1 MVLNRL
7 VSTCMLVACL
17 AASVHFGAVSAAP
30 PFYRNPVVLSIAP
43 DAVDC
48 DNPDD
53 PDGVEDVQI
62 AGICFRN
69 DIASAFLS
77 ESADGTGTQ
86 IPLSNVVNV
95 GPNIVTA
102 TVPLAQLAD
111 RDTPYYVF
119 VVRGSDGK
127 VSTSYPNAFGFD
139 VTFTC
144 ATQDNDGDESAP
156 VLTSCRV
163 VRTGAGKLAL
173 QVEGAGFT
181 AGQSVVL
188 IGGEPCRKTKYPP
201 KFINPADGTIR
212 RLVCHDNLKQLL
224 PDVVTVRASDGSISA
239 NSIVCGE

>member
-1 MVLNRL
+1 
-7 VSTCMLVACL
+7 MLVVCL
-17 AASVHFGAVSAAP
+17 AASVHLGAVSAAP
-30 PFYRNPVVLSIAP
+30 PFYRNPVVLSVAP

-48 DNPDD
+48 DDPDD

-69 DIASAFLS
+69 DIVSAFLS
-77 ESADGTGTQ
+77 ENADGTGAQ

-102 TVPLAQLAD
+102 TVPLSQLTE

-144 ATQDNDGDESAP
+144 ATNQNGPIGDPGS
-156 VLTSCRV
+156 VTGCKV
-163 VRTGAGKLAL
+163 VRTAGGKLSL
-173 QVEGAGFT
+173 RVDGVGFIP
-181 AGQSVVL
+181 GESVVL
-188 IGGEPCRKTKYPP
+188 VNDVPCRKNKYPA
-201 KFINPADGTIR
+201 KFINPSDGTTTRI
-212 RLVCHDNLKQLL
+212 VCHDNLKRQLPAL
-224 PDVVTVRASDGSISA
+224 VKVRITNDGVETV